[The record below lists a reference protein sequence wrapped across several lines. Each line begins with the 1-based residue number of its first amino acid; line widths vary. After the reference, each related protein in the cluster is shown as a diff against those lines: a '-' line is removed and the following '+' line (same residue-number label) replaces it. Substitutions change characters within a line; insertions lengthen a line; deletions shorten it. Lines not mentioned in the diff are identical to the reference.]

1 MEKDGRKD
9 VLLRY
14 YTWNEHST
22 ALVEYLL
29 FETFSTW
36 QKNMQVTFVYIF
48 ITFTQSSHVVAR
60 KYRS

>member
-9 VLLRY
+9 LLLRY

-36 QKNMQVTFVYIF
+36 QKNMQVTLFIF
-48 ITFTQSSHVVAR
+48 LLHLRNLRTLFHRLIR
-60 KYRS
+60 